1 MAVRVNNLGMMP
13 PAQGERAEARPHC
26 QQAPRIAEAA
36 GGGAFLS
43 EEIALTRAQSDGF
56 VELDGVV
63 LA

>member
-1 MAVRVNNLGMMP
+1 VAVRVNNLGMVP
-13 PAQGERAEARPHC
+13 PAQGEGAEARAHC

-36 GGGAFLS
+36 GAFLS